1 MSSVAQGLDETPQK
15 QCCNDT
21 KAHDETSSG
30 GHFHFHW
37 FDYLESRVVLVN
49 YYCSKCECHLKR
61 KFCQICKIKLAT
73 KLYGALH
80 PHITKEEFNK
90 RIVAWQSD
98 EK

>member
-49 YYCSKCECHLKR
+49 YCSK
-61 KFCQICKIKLAT
+61 
-73 KLYGALH
+73 
-80 PHITKEEFNK
+80 
-90 RIVAWQSD
+90 
-98 EK
+98 